1 MRAVFHACLLYRSR
15 AELEETKPVWAGSCG
30 VGRRAAFAF
39 QRWRSKD
46 KRTRYRPSRRYNAP
60 DSAITRAANTL
71 KAVWDALELDIVMIL
86 SAPVRKLLERQRG
99 ALDRE
104 RAQAPLVFDKYVRA
118 VVAARAAAG

>member
-1 MRAVFHACLLYRSR
+1 
-15 AELEETKPVWAGSCG
+15 
-30 VGRRAAFAF
+30 
-39 QRWRSKD
+39 
-46 KRTRYRPSRRYNAP
+46 
-60 DSAITRAANTL
+60 
-71 KAVWDALELDIVMIL
+71 MIL